1 MTDVLHETPGNPV
14 PEHATG
20 GFLVARDGR
29 KIRYARFSATAR
41 PLKGTVIILTGRNE
55 CIEKYHETVRDLQE
69 RGLGSAIM
77 DWRGQGGSDRLLR
90 RSRRGYVKRFGD
102 YVGDLEQFF
111 EDVVLPDCRGPY
123 YVLAHSTGALVA
135 LLASPMLLNRVRRMV
150 LLAPFLAL
158 PDQPVSMKTVRRMT
172 SLLCM
177 LGLGRLLATRRPRP
191 GAGFDSNTLTSDP
204 ARYRRNTQIYD
215 TLPDL
220 ALEGPTVRWLRAAA
234 IAVEAVTDPA
244 FMAGA
249 RIPCLVIAAGADRVV
264 STRAIESYTRHLR
277 LASLLTIDGARHE
290 LLQETDFYREQ
301 CLAAFDAFIP
311 GTPDGALEP
320 AHCSFE
326 EASPTAH
333 RT

>member
-1 MTDVLHETPGNPV
+1 
-14 PEHATG
+14 
-20 GFLVARDGR
+20 
-29 KIRYARFSATAR
+29 
-41 PLKGTVIILTGRNE
+41 
-55 CIEKYHETVRDLQE
+55 
-69 RGLGSAIM
+69 
-77 DWRGQGGSDRLLR
+77 
-90 RSRRGYVKRFGD
+90 
-102 YVGDLEQFF
+102 
-111 EDVVLPDCRGPY
+111 
-123 YVLAHSTGALVA
+123 
-135 LLASPMLLNRVRRMV
+135 MV

-158 PDQPVSMKTVRRMT
+158 PDQPVPMKTVRRIT

-220 ALEGPTVRWLRAAA
+220 ALEGPTVRWLRAAS

-277 LASLLTIDGARHE
+277 LASLLTINGARHE
-290 LLQETDFYREQ
+290 LLQEADFYREQ

-320 AHCSFE
+320 AHSSFE
-326 EASPTAH
+326 EAPPAAH